1 MGGQAVA
8 MVRTEGASV
17 SHDRLLTAGGYRR
30 THAQHLPPA
39 PAEVAAARR
48 EDQRTAACALGP
60 EAESARRAR
69 DFTRST
75 LRDWGMPEL
84 SDVAELVVSE
94 LVTNSL
100 RHGLLSARWM
110 PGEHP
115 VGLTLLLRPPYL
127 VCIVTDPESA
137 GPVRIESC
145 TGAESGRGLHV
156 VESCSTRW
164 GWQLS
169 DGTGKVVWA
178 LLLAELRRTAGPAR
192 TGGRLESAGYRRA
205 RGLCAA
211 VGLPG
216 PRAPADALP
225 RS

>member
-1 MGGQAVA
+1 V
-8 MVRTEGASV
+8 VRTEGASV
-17 SHDRLLTAGGYRR
+17 SHDRLLTARGYRGTR
-30 THAQHLPPA
+30 AQHLPRGL
-39 PAEVAAARR
+39 AEVAAARP
-48 EDQRTAACALGP
+48 EDQRTATCALGP
-60 EAESARRAR
+60 EAESAWRAR
-69 DFTRST
+69 EFTRST
-75 LRDWGMPEL
+75 LRDWGMPGL
-84 SDVAELVVSE
+84 SGVAELVVSE

-137 GPVRIESC
+137 GPVRIESY

-178 LLLAELRRTAGPAR
+178 LLLAELRLTGRPGEDRGSAR
-192 TGGRLESAGYRRA
+192 PSQLATCA
-205 RGLCAA
+205 RGLRAA

-216 PRAPADALP
+216 PRAP
-225 RS
+225 R